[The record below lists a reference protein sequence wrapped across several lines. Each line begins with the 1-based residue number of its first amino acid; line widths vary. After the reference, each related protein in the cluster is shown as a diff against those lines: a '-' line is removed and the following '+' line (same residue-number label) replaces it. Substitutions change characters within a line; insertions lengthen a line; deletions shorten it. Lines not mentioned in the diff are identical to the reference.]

1 MATEGHLH
9 CVWHTHQR
17 IESGAGVLVVTSA
30 NSGAAGSP
38 DAVVP
43 LVMSGSMSIESE
55 RFAAAGTSGLCE
67 RALCLT
73 DSAQDLV

>member
-1 MATEGHLH
+1 M
-9 CVWHTHQR
+9 
-17 IESGAGVLVVTSA
+17 TSA
-30 NSGAAGSP
+30 NSEAAGSP

-73 DSAQDLV
+73 DSAQGLV